1 MPAGG
6 HQAASF
12 HPAVTWGLQGW
23 AGNDR
28 AARRG
33 WNLGCPP
40 GPAPMPPQGHRPSK
54 ALSQGAKAATGQR
67 SIPRPP
73 RAGFRTSKASVA
85 PPPCPPIGLA
95 APLVPPPTCA
105 SPQGVCGEGR
115 PTPSVTRNTLS
126 DWPSAPR
133 AAPPPAPREAGSSCR
148 LHCAQ
153 GARGAGLGCEGG
165 CSTTEHSARGPA
177 TAALRPRSRGRL
189 RQLCGGFRDTG
200 RLRREAVSDLSFP

>member
-54 ALSQGAKAATGQR
+54 ALSQGAKAAAGQR
-67 SIPRPP
+67 SVPRPP

-153 GARGAGLGCEGG
+153 GARGAGLGCKWGG
-165 CSTTEHSARGPA
+165 QHHGAQRAWAGNGSAPPA
-177 TAALRPRSRGRL
+177 EPGEAAAALRKLSGHREVAERG
-189 RQLCGGFRDTG
+189 G
-200 RLRREAVSDLSFP
+200 E